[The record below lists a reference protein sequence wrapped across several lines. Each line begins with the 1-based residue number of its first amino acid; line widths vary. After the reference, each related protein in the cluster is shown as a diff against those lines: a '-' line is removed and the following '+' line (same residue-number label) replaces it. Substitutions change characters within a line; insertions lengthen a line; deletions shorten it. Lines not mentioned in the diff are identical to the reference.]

1 VEAEATMK
9 HPHQYVDAVLDF
21 EQEPSSRS
29 IAVQPGPPA
38 LETVPL
44 DPDPPGP
51 APQGPEALDRP

>member
-1 VEAEATMK
+1 MK

-44 DPDPPGP
+44 DPAPPDRVP
-51 APQGPEALDRP
+51 DAAEAVDRP